1 VFNYAVVLQNADH
14 EEHEQPRFTVNVF
27 NDTKAAY
34 IECSSFDFV
43 IGFNDPDFQASQ
55 VDAQVFYKPWSSAAI
70 NLNAFKG
77 DNLRLE
83 FTVTDCAKG
92 GHFGYAYFDVMEKCS
107 NSVTGNIVCP
117 GVGNVSLHAPDHF
130 AGYQWFTGNFSQPLG
145 IGKSYTVSAPAVDD
159 SFAVV
164 LIPFSYLG
172 CRDTFYTKITS
183 VSDLV
188 HLVVKDSV
196 NGCSDGGADLTR
208 PEIIQ
213 GSSTRLK
220 LEYYSDASA
229 TQPVPNPREIKTP
242 GVYYIRASNEAGCVQ
257 TKPVVLNILATPA
270 FEVTEPAAVVYPQT
284 VNLTTVMDNSQ
295 LVYTFWED
303 QALTKRVH
311 TPTGINESG
320 TYYIKGTNAG
330 GCFSVR
336 AVEVKVAPA
345 LFVPNAFTPNGDGKN
360 DWFVYTALGRF
371 KKISFFKIFNR
382 WGQEIFNTGTT
393 GASWDG
399 TYRGKPVESGTYV
412 WMLRAT
418 DWLNKVHTAKGT
430 VLLIR

>member
-1 VFNYAVVLQNADH
+1 
-14 EEHEQPRFTVNVF
+14 
-27 NDTKAAY
+27 
-34 IECSSFDFV
+34 
-43 IGFNDPDFQASQ
+43 
-55 VDAQVFYKPWSSAAI
+55 
-70 NLNAFKG
+70 
-77 DNLRLE
+77 
-83 FTVTDCAKG
+83 
-92 GHFGYAYFDVMEKCS
+92 
-107 NSVTGNIVCP
+107 
-117 GVGNVSLHAPDHF
+117 
-130 AGYQWFTGNFSQPLG
+130 
-145 IGKSYTVSAPAVDD
+145 
-159 SFAVV
+159 
-164 LIPFSYLG
+164 
-172 CRDTFYTKITS
+172 
-183 VSDLV
+183 
-188 HLVVKDSV
+188 
-196 NGCSDGGADLTR
+196 
-208 PEIIQ
+208 
-213 GSSTRLK
+213 

-257 TKPVVLNILATPA
+257 TKPVALNILATPA

-336 AVEVKVAPA
+336 AVEVKVAPS